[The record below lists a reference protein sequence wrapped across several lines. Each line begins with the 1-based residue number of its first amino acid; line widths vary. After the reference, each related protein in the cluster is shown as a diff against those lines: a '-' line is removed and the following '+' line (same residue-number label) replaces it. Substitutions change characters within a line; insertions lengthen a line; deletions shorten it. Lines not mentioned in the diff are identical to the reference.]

1 MDRATYENP
10 FDFFDDCFQKAKVQN
25 LPQHDAMVLIT
36 ATPEAKPSGRMVL
49 LKGVTKGRDFRFF
62 TNYESRKAGE
72 LFANS
77 QAQLLFYWPALG
89 RQIRVEG
96 KVEKLSDADSDAYW
110 QTRGRGSQVG
120 GMTSLQSRPL
130 DAYEKLSGIVEKKT
144 REWDGKEIP
153 RPESWGGF
161 ALIVDYFEFWE
172 DRADRLHERIT
183 YQRSG
188 EGWVTGRLW
197 P

>member
-1 MDRATYENP
+1 MDALTYENP
-10 FDFFDDCFQKAKVQN
+10 FDFFDVCFQRAKSMD
-25 LPQHDAMVLIT
+25 LPQHDAMVLVT
-36 ATPEAKPSGRMVL
+36 ATADAKPSGRMVL
-49 LKGVTKGRDFRFF
+49 LKGVTRGRDFQFF

-72 LFANS
+72 LFENP
-77 QAQLLFYWPALG
+77 QAQLLFYWAGFG

-96 KVEKLSDADSDAYW
+96 KIEKLSASESDAYW
-110 QTRGRGSQVG
+110 QTRGRKSQIG
-120 GMTSLQSRPL
+120 GMTSSQSRPL
-130 DAYEKLSGIVEKKT
+130 DAYEKLADVVASTT
-144 REWDGKEIP
+144 REWEGKDIP
-153 RPESWGGF
+153 RPENWGGF

-188 EGWVTGRLW
+188 DAWIKGRLW